1 MAMPSPWVKFPFSH
15 PDSFQKMLTMLDTNH
30 NPELQGRLHRL
41 EELDQFQPD
50 CLGQS
55 DQGVQQE
62 GQDGAG
68 PGLGHQTGLTAGDRG
83 QVLDREAGDD
93 DDHQDREGS

>member
-41 EELDQFQPD
+41 EELDQFLPD

-55 DQGVQQE
+55 DQGAQQE

-68 PGLGHQTGLTAGDRG
+68 WGRKGRMGDMKR
-83 QVLDREAGDD
+83 DRRAWTTELCAL
-93 DDHQDREGS
+93 RCSAAC